1 MENVTT
7 TVEND
12 VLIIRVDLTQPGKLS
27 STGKT
32 KLVATSRGSAR
43 LDYGKREISFSLNVM
58 AK

>member
-32 KLVATSRGSAR
+32 KLVATSRGAAK
-43 LDYGKREISFSLNVM
+43 LGYDKREISFSLNVM